1 MTMGGHGDHPI
12 TDILYYNLSVFSP
25 RIDGLIK
32 DIAKYLPEYR
42 INSILNWFSPPP
54 LEELEAILNKKL
66 EELKMSAQKDG
77 WEI

>member
-12 TDILYYNLSVFSP
+12 TDILHYNLSVFSP

-42 INSILNWFSPPP
+42 IDSILNWFSPPP
-54 LEELEAILNKKL
+54 LEELEIMLNEKL
-66 EELKMSAQKDG
+66 EELKMNAQKGG
-77 WEI
+77 WET